1 MLSVTSRIL
10 EKELL
15 PIPYVQLEN
24 KAPNYFMVQKD
35 LGVQGDYEK
44 GFNVSKL
51 MALNAVG
58 IVTARDSFT
67 IHHTK
72 QQVKD
77 TITKFLN
84 MENEEA
90 RKYFELGKDVRDWQ
104 VGFAKKDLEDFP
116 NGGEYTQINYRL
128 FDKRW
133 SFYTGNSKG
142 FYCYP
147 RYDVMKHFLKTKNVG
162 LALCKQFKSGDN
174 YQHIFITDLMIESS
188 YVSNKTS
195 EITSLFPLYLYP
207 EITNQENFDFN
218 QLKNLRKPYYLS

>member
-1 MLSVTSRIL
+1 MAKVFHYDLFGLRDDKYAFLKNNSIAT
-10 EKELL
+10 
-15 PIPYVQLEN
+15 IPYVQLEN

-77 TITKFLN
+77 TTTKFLN

-116 NGGEYTQINYRL
+116 NGGL
-128 FDKRW
+128 FL
-133 SFYTGNSKG
+133 G
-142 FYCYP
+142 
-147 RYDVMKHFLKTKNVG
+147 
-162 LALCKQFKSGDN
+162 
-174 YQHIFITDLMIESS
+174 
-188 YVSNKTS
+188 
-195 EITSLFPLYLYP
+195 
-207 EITNQENFDFN
+207 TNQ
-218 QLKNLRKPYYLS
+218 RARSGWIS